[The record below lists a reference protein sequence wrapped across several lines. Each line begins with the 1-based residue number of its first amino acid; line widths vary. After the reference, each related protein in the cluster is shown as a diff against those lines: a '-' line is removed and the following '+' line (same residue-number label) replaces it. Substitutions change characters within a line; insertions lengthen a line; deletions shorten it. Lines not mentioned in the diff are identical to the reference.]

1 MTPPLKT
8 MNFFPFVEAGVKL
21 AKSSDAEAILILLE
35 SSTDWAQLK
44 KKTSA
49 FTLVI
54 ATNDEAIHESAVEA
68 EIQAIRLEMPEAT
81 VQNQL
86 TQAVLAGVAAEM
98 IKPGSTVVSIY
109 SGFDT
114 EQIDTVSVLKLTE
127 RLGRLTARD
136 LRKLETKV
144 PLDTLK
150 RVVDL
155 AVEVGRD
162 GREGKSIGTMFVV
175 GDHRKVLEESRPGCF
190 DMVKGYPRKERNLF
204 DAKVR
209 EGIKELAQLDG
220 MFIVSADGTI
230 EGCARIIDTSP
241 VEITMTKGL
250 GSRHFAGAAISK
262 NTKAIA
268 VVVSQSNG
276 TVRIFQN
283 GEVVLRIEPLQRA
296 MKWKGL
302 ESDSQGDEKKPA
314 EKKSEK
320 RSKKSKSD

>member
-1 MTPPLKT
+1 MTPPPK
-8 MNFFPFVEAGVKL
+8 NKSFFSFVEAGVKL
-21 AKSSDAEAILILLE
+21 AKSSDAEVILILAERGL
-35 SSTDWAQLK
+35 DWARLK
-44 KKTSA
+44 KKTVA
-49 FTLVI
+49 FEVVI
-54 ATNDEAIHESAVEA
+54 GTNDSAVYEAARAA
-68 EIQAIRLEMPEAT
+68 EIQAIQLEMPEAS

-86 TQAVLAGVAAEM
+86 SQTVLAGVAAEM
-98 IKPGSTVVSIY
+98 IKPGSIVLSIY
-109 SGFDT
+109 CGFDT
-114 EQIDTVSVLKLTE
+114 EEMDTISVLKLTE

-144 PLDTLK
+144 PLETLK
-150 RVVDL
+150 TVVDL
-155 AVEVGRD
+155 AVAVGRE

-175 GDHRKVLEESRPGCF
+175 GDHRKVLDESRPGCF
-190 DMVKGYPRKERNLF
+190 DMVKGYPRKERNIF
-204 DAKVR
+204 DSKVR

-220 MFIVSADGTI
+220 MFVISSDGTV

-296 MKWKGL
+296 MKWKEL
-302 ESDSQGDEKKPA
+302 DPENQGEEKRIKKPA
-314 EKKSEK
+314 
-320 RSKKSKSD
+320 SKSDKD

>member
-1 MTPPLKT
+1 

-302 ESDSQGDEKKPA
+302 ESDSQSDEKKPA

>member
-1 MTPPLKT
+1 MIPPKT
-8 MNFFPFVEAGVKL
+8 KKTFFAFVEAGIKLVK
-21 AKSSDAEAILILLE
+21 ATEADGILVLLE
-35 SSTDWAQLK
+35 RSTDWARLK
-44 KKTSA
+44 RRC
-49 FTLVI
+49 LNQVLI
-54 ATNDEAIHESAVEA
+54 VATHVEAVHAAAVEE
-68 EIQAIRLEMPEAT
+68 EIHTIFLELPEAS

-86 TQAVLAGVAAEM
+86 TQAVLESVAAEFV
-98 IKPGSTVVSIY
+98 KPGSTIVAIY

-114 EQIDTVSVLKLTE
+114 ENIDTISVLKLTE

-150 RVVDL
+150 SVVDL
-155 AVEVGRD
+155 AVAIGRE
-162 GREGKSIGTMFVV
+162 GREGKAVGTMFVV
-175 GDHRKVLEESRPGCF
+175 GDHRKVLEESRAGGF
-190 DMVKGYPRKERNLF
+190 DMTKGYSRKERNIF
-204 DAKVR
+204 DSKVR
-209 EGIKELAQLDG
+209 EGIKEIAQLDG
-220 MFIVSADGTI
+220 MFVVSAAGTV
-230 EGCARIIDTSP
+230 EGSARIIDTSP

-296 MKWKGL
+296 MKWKEL
-302 ESDSQGDEKKPA
+302 EGENPP
-314 EKKSEK
+314 E
-320 RSKKSKSD
+320 

>member
-54 ATNDEAIHESAVEA
+54 ATNDESIHESAVEA

-98 IKPGSTVVSIY
+98 SKPGSTVVSIY